1 MKKYIVIGAG
11 ILGASCA
18 YYLARSGAD
27 VTIIDRNEPGAATD
41 AAAGIV
47 SPWLSKRRNK
57 AWYHLA
63 VNGARLYPELVDELQ
78 AMGQADTG
86 YKKVGGL
93 NIHTDPDVLDDMAE
107 RARLKQKE
115 APEIGEVKRLD
126 AEQTKAFFP
135 MLADGYEAV
144 YLSGAARV
152 DGRALK
158 TALLNAAQ
166 AHGAKFVQA
175 HADLDVEAGQ
185 VKGVKLGSDYM
196 AADQVIA
203 ANGAWMRDTLVPLGV
218 TFRGWPQKGQIMH
231 VQLDDTEPSDWPVI
245 NPPGRHYVLGF
256 RDRLVIGATR
266 DDWKGFNTD
275 VTVDGAHEIL
285 SQALNVIPALKDAR
299 ILETRVGFR
308 PVTVDAMPVI
318 GTLPG
323 YEGLLLANGLGSSGI
338 TIGPF
343 VGQQLARWAL
353 DQQLDIDPDRY
364 VVSTVLR

>member
-11 ILGASCA
+11 ILGASCT
-18 YYLARSGAD
+18 YYLAKSGAD
-27 VTIIDRNEPGAATD
+27 VTVIDRNEPGAATD

-63 VNGARLYPELVDELQ
+63 IRGARLYPELVSELE
-78 AMGQADTG
+78 AMGQSETG

-93 NIHTDPDVLDDMAE
+93 NIHTDPDVLDDMFE
-107 RARLKQKE
+107 RARLKQAE
-115 APEIGEVKRLD
+115 GPEIGDIKRLN
-126 AEQTKAFFP
+126 AEETKAFFP
-135 MLADGYEAV
+135 LLADGYEAL

-152 DGRALK
+152 DGHALK

-166 AHGAKFVQA
+166 AYGAKIINA
-175 HADLDVEAGQ
+175 NADLDVEAGQ
-185 VKGVKLGSDYM
+185 VKGVKVGSEYM
-196 AADQVIA
+196 AADHVIA
-203 ANGAWMRDTLVPLGV
+203 ANGAWMRDLLAPLGV
-218 TFRGWPQKGQIMH
+218 TFRGWPQKGEIMH
-231 VQLDDTEPSDWPVI
+231 IQLDGTAPSDWPVI

-256 RDRLVIGATR
+256 DDHLVIGATR
-266 DDWKGFNTD
+266 DDWKGFNSD
-275 VTVDGAHEIL
+275 VTVEGAHEIL
-285 SQALNVIPALKDAR
+285 TQALNVIPAFKDAR

-308 PVTVDAMPVI
+308 PITVDSMPVI

-323 YEGLLLANGLGSSGI
+323 YKGLLLANGLGSSGI

-343 VGQQLARWAL
+343 VGQQLAKWAL
-353 DQQLDIDPDRY
+353 GHALDIEPEKY